1 MRIIT
6 GTAKGLRLKVP
17 KTGVRPTTDRTK
29 AAMFSWLN
37 EGVIKAVVLDL
48 FAGTGNLGIEAL
60 SRGAESAVFVE
71 SSPEA
76 NAILKQNLNASKL
89 AGRADLRQ
97 CLVSAY
103 LRNGPPARKFD
114 IIFCDPPWIE
124 KGADS
129 DWVGWIL
136 EKEILPSF
144 LAPGGWFI
152 LEAPSERR
160 LDTGPHWETKDKRR
174 YGTTT
179 LYFLRPV
186 ATGGEG

>member
-160 LDTGPHWETKDKRR
+160 LDTGPYWETKDKRR